1 MRIAR
6 QTDPQRIAELKVKIH
21 NEKYL
26 LTAIG
31 KIAILLSN
39 RMLQD

>member
-1 MRIAR
+1 MRIAK
-6 QTDPQRIAELKVKIH
+6 QTNPQRIAELKIKIH

-31 KIAILLSN
+31 EIAILLSDKL
-39 RMLQD
+39 LQD